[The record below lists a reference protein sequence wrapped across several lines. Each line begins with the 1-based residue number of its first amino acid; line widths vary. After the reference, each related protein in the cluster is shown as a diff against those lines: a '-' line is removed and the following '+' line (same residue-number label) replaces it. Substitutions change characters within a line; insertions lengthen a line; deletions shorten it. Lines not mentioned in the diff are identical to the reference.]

1 LSEEAEAVAPEWA
14 ENAVEEGDQNSD
26 MLNKLV
32 EEEIGDEV
40 TKQKVA
46 KSIIPKSVLLS
57 TSSRLRRAPMASNN

>member
-40 TKQKVA
+40 TK
-46 KSIIPKSVLLS
+46 
-57 TSSRLRRAPMASNN
+57 